1 VSIRRAP
8 KLGSCVAALI
18 LCVAASEMT
27 RAASITVDNRS
38 STLTAFALDFSS
50 QNLLADDGAV
60 TFTGA
65 YQSSRGYPPLNET
78 VSYLV
83 ALGGSPPGS
92 PYFGSVMLTIEGI
105 TDASQ
110 DNTQVDMI
118 FNAVVTGPI
127 SPNYFVPDPGPVFDV
142 AAFLHQQ
149 DAAYVPTDLSV
160 VILSAVPEPSSL
172 VLGGIAVL
180 VGVTVGLRRRSL
192 S

>member
-1 VSIRRAP
+1 MA
-8 KLGSCVAALI
+8 
-18 LCVAASEMT
+18 

-65 YQSSRGYPPLNET
+65 YQSSGGYPPLNET

-92 PYFGSVMLTIEGI
+92 PNFGSVMLTIEGI

-118 FNAVVTGPI
+118 FNTVVTGPI
-127 SPNYFVPDPGPVFDV
+127 SPNYFVPDPGPDFYV
-142 AAFLHQQ
+142 AAFLRQQ

-160 VILSAVPEPSSL
+160 VILSSAVPEPHRSFWAASPFWLSSPSAS
-172 VLGGIAVL
+172 AVAL
-180 VGVTVGLRRRSL
+180 LADPSWPQTYPCSSPPPRFPSPRR
-192 S
+192 

>member
-1 VSIRRAP
+1 MSIRRAP
-8 KLGSCVAALI
+8 KLGSCLAALI
-18 LCVAASEMT
+18 LCVAASEMA

-38 STLTAFALDFSS
+38 SPLTAFALDFSS

-65 YQSSRGYPPLNET
+65 YQSSGGYPPLNET

-127 SPNYFVPDPGPVFDV
+127 SPNYSDPGPVFDV
-142 AAFLHQQ
+142 AAFLRQQ

-180 VGVTVGLRRRSL
+180 VGVTVGLLRRSL